1 MSMNKILIVHVHTSV
16 LYLKPTEDG
25 CHPLLQV
32 VPSLI
37 GIMSHL
43 SQLTGRVSAVFSG
56 QAAILLVD

>member
-1 MSMNKILIVHVHTSV
+1 ML

-37 GIMSHL
+37 GVMGHL
-43 SQLTGRVSAVFSG
+43 PQLTGRVSAVFSG
-56 QAAILLVD
+56 QAAVLLVD